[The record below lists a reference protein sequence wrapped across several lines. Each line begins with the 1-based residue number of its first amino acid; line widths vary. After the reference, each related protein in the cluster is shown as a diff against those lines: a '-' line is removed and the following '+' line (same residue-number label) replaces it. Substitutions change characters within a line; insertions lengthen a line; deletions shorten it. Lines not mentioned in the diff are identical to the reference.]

1 MTRPPMY
8 YTRRNKRKKH
18 YRKTIR
24 RGGQYNR
31 EDYLND
37 TDAIRQFREDF
48 SVMISNTSVNARM
61 IIDFFDNT
69 PNQYLETRRHYLIN
83 TLIPV
88 KTENNMYIPE
98 FDKDAAQ
105 DYVPVMCLV
114 IQRVSGIKDIISIV
128 RTYKQKGGK
137 LDLDSSVELVSVIDT
152 AFEMKNFT
160 LVNYLMTIPSVYVP
174 YYITEYYKENE
185 LDPTYPPLL
194 PPVPNIKEDY
204 VLEPP
209 APPAPTVTRG
219 KRKTPKKT
227 PSETLDMNIKEPE
240 LGMKPL
246 QLDSPLTKYSTEEE
260 PAFWLS
266 VFKPGE
272 LSDLRKGITDLIR
285 NDLKIGSEP
294 GTKQMSEM
302 WSICK
307 IVRDIIPKFN
317 VPQEIPQPYTNE
329 TDLFVVPSVKDF
341 AEYNIILCSTF
352 LIYGILSYKLRK
364 EDYRI
369 VVKGGKGVQLALS
382 KLAGIPPDFKYESED
397 IDLLILSKDGVEHNA
412 SRAETLAS
420 HIAYLVEWLLSVV
433 FTNKISVL
441 LPSESPRN
449 KTIVKLSYVT
459 NGFKQFSD
467 ISFEALSERVKPFF
481 EDHIRIDR
489 STPFGKV
496 KYISQ
501 SIDNIISEKMF
512 FISEYSKLLKNPK
525 ISKHEKSEYERAINK
540 FKRTIREI
548 ERATD
553 TVKKQQLSR

>member
-1 MTRPPMY
+1 MY

>member
-1 MTRPPMY
+1 
-8 YTRRNKRKKH
+8 
-18 YRKTIR
+18 
-24 RGGQYNR
+24 
-31 EDYLND
+31 
-37 TDAIRQFREDF
+37 
-48 SVMISNTSVNARM
+48 
-61 IIDFFDNT
+61 
-69 PNQYLETRRHYLIN
+69 
-83 TLIPV
+83 
-88 KTENNMYIPE
+88 
-98 FDKDAAQ
+98 
-105 DYVPVMCLV
+105 
-114 IQRVSGIKDIISIV
+114 
-128 RTYKQKGGK
+128 
-137 LDLDSSVELVSVIDT
+137 
-152 AFEMKNFT
+152 MKNFT

-397 IDLLILSKDGVEHNA
+397 IDILVLSKDGVEHNA
-412 SRAETLAS
+412 SRAKTLAS